1 MRGQVARCRLAEQV
15 VRPAC
20 RADLL
25 QRPRPA
31 AARPHRFAAQG
42 TGL

>member
-25 QRPRPA
+25 QRPRPGGGA
-31 AARPHRFAAQG
+31 PAPLRGAGHWP
-42 TGL
+42 